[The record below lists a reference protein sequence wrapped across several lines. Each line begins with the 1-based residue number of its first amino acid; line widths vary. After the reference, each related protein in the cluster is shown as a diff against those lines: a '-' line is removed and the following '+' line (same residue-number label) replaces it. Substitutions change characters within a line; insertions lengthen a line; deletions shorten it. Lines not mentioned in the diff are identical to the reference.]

1 VRRASCEGER
11 TSCKGE
17 KKDRGSK
24 ARRKDCRRTGKR
36 GGKGAGGG
44 DQHTRSL
51 TVAAKP
57 QSAAARPFPLL
68 SLRPSCHSAW
78 LLRPRLRT
86 KHNCSAHDQLVFIA
100 SNTIGSYTKSIR
112 RSPPHRRV
120 VGGDAHLLVSYRQE
134 IWKRSPKYHVATGTS
149 ENSVFQGRLPMLKV
163 QIPWK
168 D

>member
-1 VRRASCEGER
+1 MQ
-11 TSCKGE
+11 
-17 KKDRGSK
+17 KKK
-24 ARRKDCRRTGKR
+24 TGKR

-57 QSAAARPFPLL
+57 QSAASRPFPLL
-68 SLRPSCHSAW
+68 SLRPSYHSAW

-86 KHNCSAHDQLVFIA
+86 KHNYSAHNQLA
-100 SNTIGSYTKSIR
+100 PNTIGSYAKSIR

-134 IWKRSPKYHVATGTS
+134 IWKRSSKYHVATGTS
-149 ENSVFQGRLPMLKV
+149 DNLVFPFSRFKSPGK
-163 QIPWK
+163 I